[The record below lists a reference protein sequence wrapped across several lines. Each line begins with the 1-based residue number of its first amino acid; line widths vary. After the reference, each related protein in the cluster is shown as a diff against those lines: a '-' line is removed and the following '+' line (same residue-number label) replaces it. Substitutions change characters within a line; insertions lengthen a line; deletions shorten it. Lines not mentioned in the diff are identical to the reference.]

1 MVLKFVPLPLR
12 KRRYCPLSLIRL
24 GQLRQADGS

>member
-1 MVLKFVPLPLR
+1 
-12 KRRYCPLSLIRL
+12 L